1 MLQSGD
7 VVELVD
13 TLGLEPS
20 AARCGGS
27 TPSIPT
33 INLNLINSLQ
43 NSSLEYTKASDRH
56 GFTSKTGDTVIAGSL
71 CIFFEPSKCW
81 VFCILNKSL

>member
-1 MLQSGD
+1 MVYIMLQSGD

-20 AARCGGS
+20 AARRGGS

-33 INLNLINSLQ
+33 ISLSFYFK
-43 NSSLEYTKASDRH
+43 NKKIFGTKIALSI
-56 GFTSKTGDTVIAGSL
+56 VI
-71 CIFFEPSKCW
+71 
-81 VFCILNKSL
+81 

>member
-1 MLQSGD
+1 MLESGD

-20 AARCGGS
+20 AARRGGS

-33 INLNLINSLQ
+33 
-43 NSSLEYTKASDRH
+43 T
-56 GFTSKTGDTVIAGSL
+56 L
-71 CIFFEPSKCW
+71 CC
-81 VFCILNKSL
+81 V

>member
-1 MLQSGD
+1 MLQFGD

-20 AARCGGS
+20 AARRGGS

-33 INLNLINSLQ
+33 KFSLKVYKIKFLYIL
-43 NSSLEYTKASDRH
+43 SSDE
-56 GFTSKTGDTVIAGSL
+56 
-71 CIFFEPSKCW
+71 
-81 VFCILNKSL
+81 

>member
-20 AARCGGS
+20 AARRGGS

-33 INLNLINSLQ
+33 ILEQASLQ
-43 NSSLEYTKASDRH
+43 IHLYIYYMAMNNYLTQERRASA
-56 GFTSKTGDTVIAGSL
+56 I
-71 CIFFEPSKCW
+71 
-81 VFCILNKSL
+81 

>member
-1 MLQSGD
+1 MHMPGD

-20 AARCGGS
+20 AARRGGS

-33 INLNLINSLQ
+33 M
-43 NSSLEYTKASDRH
+43 
-56 GFTSKTGDTVIAGSL
+56 FTSHKQNQLNTKTQR
-71 CIFFEPSKCW
+71 
-81 VFCILNKSL
+81 

>member
-1 MLQSGD
+1 MLESGD

-20 AARCGGS
+20 AARRGGS

-33 INLNLINSLQ
+33 I
-43 NSSLEYTKASDRH
+43 K
-56 GFTSKTGDTVIAGSL
+56 
-71 CIFFEPSKCW
+71 
-81 VFCILNKSL
+81 ILVNIEFQ

>member
-1 MLQSGD
+1 MQTPGD

-20 AARCGGS
+20 AERRGGS

-33 INLNLINSLQ
+33 ILK
-43 NSSLEYTKASDRH
+43 TKNR
-56 GFTSKTGDTVIAGSL
+56 
-71 CIFFEPSKCW
+71 
-81 VFCILNKSL
+81 

>member
-20 AARCGGS
+20 AARRGGS

-33 INLNLINSLQ
+33 
-43 NSSLEYTKASDRH
+43 TW
-56 GFTSKTGDTVIAGSL
+56 
-71 CIFFEPSKCW
+71 CIFLSP
-81 VFCILNKSL
+81 LLLLAL

>member
-1 MLQSGD
+1 MPLPGD

-20 AARCGGS
+20 AARRGGS

-33 INLNLINSLQ
+33 IL
-43 NSSLEYTKASDRH
+43 KAWYKVKQYQ
-56 GFTSKTGDTVIAGSL
+56 KT
-71 CIFFEPSKCW
+71 
-81 VFCILNKSL
+81 

>member
-1 MLQSGD
+1 MHEPGD

-20 AARCGGS
+20 AARRGGS

-33 INLNLINSLQ
+33 IDL
-43 NSSLEYTKASDRH
+43 K
-56 GFTSKTGDTVIAGSL
+56 
-71 CIFFEPSKCW
+71 FFE
-81 VFCILNKSL
+81 FILFFLYPKL

>member
-1 MLQSGD
+1 MLVKDQINLQLIENYLYNAVKFGD

-20 AARCGGS
+20 AERCGGS

-33 INLNLINSLQ
+33 ISL
-43 NSSLEYTKASDRH
+43 
-56 GFTSKTGDTVIAGSL
+56 VI
-71 CIFFEPSKCW
+71 F
-81 VFCILNKSL
+81 

>member
-1 MLQSGD
+1 MPGD

-20 AARCGGS
+20 AARRGGS

-33 INLNLINSLQ
+33 IYFDLKNLYHLIY
-43 NSSLEYTKASDRH
+43 E
-56 GFTSKTGDTVIAGSL
+56 
-71 CIFFEPSKCW
+71 
-81 VFCILNKSL
+81 

>member
-1 MLQSGD
+1 MPLSGD

-20 AARCGGS
+20 AARRGGS

-33 INLNLINSLQ
+33 NRRNDDVNDRLTLLNQHITL
-43 NSSLEYTKASDRH
+43 Y
-56 GFTSKTGDTVIAGSL
+56 
-71 CIFFEPSKCW
+71 
-81 VFCILNKSL
+81 

>member
-1 MLQSGD
+1 MPLSGD

-20 AARCGGS
+20 AARRGGS

-33 INLNLINSLQ
+33 IDTLLLDNLTFTNL
-43 NSSLEYTKASDRH
+43 
-56 GFTSKTGDTVIAGSL
+56 
-71 CIFFEPSKCW
+71 
-81 VFCILNKSL
+81 

>member
-1 MLQSGD
+1 MHMLGD

-20 AARCGGS
+20 AARRGGS

-33 INLNLINSLQ
+33 ILKGLQ
-43 NSSLEYTKASDRH
+43 
-56 GFTSKTGDTVIAGSL
+56 GFTVLQK
-71 CIFFEPSKCW
+71 
-81 VFCILNKSL
+81 

>member
-1 MLQSGD
+1 MHMLGD

-20 AARCGGS
+20 AARRGGS

-33 INLNLINSLQ
+33 NLNIKN
-43 NSSLEYTKASDRH
+43 RH
-56 GFTSKTGDTVIAGSL
+56 FFFQKTS
-71 CIFFEPSKCW
+71 
-81 VFCILNKSL
+81 

>member
-20 AARCGGS
+20 AARRGGP

-33 INLNLINSLQ
+33 M
-43 NSSLEYTKASDRH
+43 
-56 GFTSKTGDTVIAGSL
+56 
-71 CIFFEPSKCW
+71 CIFQKFLTVKINNYYERALEKNLYLIKYNTI
-81 VFCILNKSL
+81 FQ

>member
-1 MLQSGD
+1 MLMPGD

-20 AARCGGS
+20 AARRGGS

-33 INLNLINSLQ
+33 INNSRKLLFSMSIS
-43 NSSLEYTKASDRH
+43 NGR
-56 GFTSKTGDTVIAGSL
+56 
-71 CIFFEPSKCW
+71 IF
-81 VFCILNKSL
+81 L

>member
-20 AARCGGS
+20 AARRGGS

-33 INLNLINSLQ
+33 ILEQASLQ
-43 NSSLEYTKASDRH
+43 IHFYIYTTWH
-56 GFTSKTGDTVIAGSL
+56 GD
-71 CIFFEPSKCW
+71 E
-81 VFCILNKSL
+81 

>member
-1 MLQSGD
+1 MHLLGD

-20 AARCGGS
+20 AARRGGS

-33 INLNLINSLQ
+33 NSCFMHK
-43 NSSLEYTKASDRH
+43 NS
-56 GFTSKTGDTVIAGSL
+56 F
-71 CIFFEPSKCW
+71 
-81 VFCILNKSL
+81 

>member
-1 MLQSGD
+1 MLGD

-20 AARCGGS
+20 AERCGGS

-33 INLNLINSLQ
+33 ILIAIKPVTITFLAYTTEAEHELNRGNMNIL
-43 NSSLEYTKASDRH
+43 KDVSD
-56 GFTSKTGDTVIAGSL
+56 
-71 CIFFEPSKCW
+71 
-81 VFCILNKSL
+81 

>member
-1 MLQSGD
+1 MHMPGD

-20 AARCGGS
+20 AARRGGS

-33 INLNLINSLQ
+33 S
-43 NSSLEYTKASDRH
+43 
-56 GFTSKTGDTVIAGSL
+56 
-71 CIFFEPSKCW
+71 
-81 VFCILNKSL
+81 LNKRSDVKQYFSFTCIKKNTIFRCFI

>member
-20 AARCGGS
+20 AARRGGS

-33 INLNLINSLQ
+33 KLWLISLQ
-43 NSSLEYTKASDRH
+43 N
-56 GFTSKTGDTVIAGSL
+56 
-71 CIFFEPSKCW
+71 
-81 VFCILNKSL
+81 

>member
-1 MLQSGD
+1 MFGD

-20 AARCGGS
+20 AARRGGS

-33 INLNLINSLQ
+33 ILKVKSHADKIGAK
-43 NSSLEYTKASDRH
+43 T
-56 GFTSKTGDTVIAGSL
+56 TSKI
-71 CIFFEPSKCW
+71 I
-81 VFCILNKSL
+81 

>member
-20 AARCGGS
+20 AARRGGS

-33 INLNLINSLQ
+33 INNTEVNS
-43 NSSLEYTKASDRH
+43 
-56 GFTSKTGDTVIAGSL
+56 
-71 CIFFEPSKCW
+71 
-81 VFCILNKSL
+81 

>member
-1 MLQSGD
+1 MPILGD

-20 AARCGGS
+20 AARRGGS

-33 INLNLINSLQ
+33 TNFHHKG
-43 NSSLEYTKASDRH
+43 SSY
-56 GFTSKTGDTVIAGSL
+56 
-71 CIFFEPSKCW
+71 
-81 VFCILNKSL
+81 

>member
-1 MLQSGD
+1 MHMPGD

-20 AARCGGS
+20 AARRGGS

-33 INLNLINSLQ
+33 IKIAIKPFKISFLAHTTEAKHERNRGNTNIL
-43 NSSLEYTKASDRH
+43 KDVSD
-56 GFTSKTGDTVIAGSL
+56 
-71 CIFFEPSKCW
+71 
-81 VFCILNKSL
+81 

>member
-1 MLQSGD
+1 MHLLGD

-20 AARCGGS
+20 AARRGGS

-33 INLNLINSLQ
+33 IGNCEFIDFLI
-43 NSSLEYTKASDRH
+43 
-56 GFTSKTGDTVIAGSL
+56 
-71 CIFFEPSKCW
+71 
-81 VFCILNKSL
+81 IL

>member
-1 MLQSGD
+1 

-20 AARCGGS
+20 AARRGGS

-33 INLNLINSLQ
+33 IYLV
-43 NSSLEYTKASDRH
+43 ASMFH
-56 GFTSKTGDTVIAGSL
+56 LSYKFIAGISDEVYTMFRKYCL
-71 CIFFEPSKCW
+71 TRGYCYVKEFKAI
-81 VFCILNKSL
+81 

>member
-1 MLQSGD
+1 MPGD

-20 AARCGGS
+20 AARRGGS

-33 INLNLINSLQ
+33 IKTFIYKGFLVRNSCETLKLI
-43 NSSLEYTKASDRH
+43 
-56 GFTSKTGDTVIAGSL
+56 
-71 CIFFEPSKCW
+71 
-81 VFCILNKSL
+81 